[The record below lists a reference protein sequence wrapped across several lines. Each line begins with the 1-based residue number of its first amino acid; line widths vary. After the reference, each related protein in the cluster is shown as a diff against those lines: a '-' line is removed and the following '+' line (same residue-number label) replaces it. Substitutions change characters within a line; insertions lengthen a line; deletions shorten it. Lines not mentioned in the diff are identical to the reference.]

1 MKIDEEDYLVHY
13 GTPRHSGRYP
23 WGSHNNEPGGKFPP
37 GHQATRNL
45 SFLDTIKDLERRGW
59 KQKDIAKGLG
69 LSTTELRARKTIA
82 TNEKKQDRIHQAET
96 LRAKGMSNG
105 EIAKRMGLPGESS
118 VRALLAPGVR
128 EKTEILQNVASA
140 LQADV
145 DAHPYIDVGKGVDAQ
160 LNLSQEKLGT
170 ALQILKNKGYRV
182 HEVKVPQI
190 GTGHDTTMKVL
201 VPPGVTQ
208 KDVFLNRDKIR
219 LPSTFTDDGGRHFAT
234 KNEKPLT
241 VDPSRLSIKYKEDG
255 GGLADGVVFV
265 RPGVKD
271 LSLGKARYAQVRV
284 KVGDKHYLKGMAM
297 YDDNMPKG
305 TDLLFHTNKSDTG
318 NKLDALKPLEDDPD
332 TPFGTVTKPIKA
344 DIGTPHER
352 ITSAMNIVNEEG
364 DWSEWSRS
372 LASQFLSKQSPT
384 LAKQQLG
391 KTYAKRQQEYDELN
405 ALTNPTVKKKLLNS
419 FADETDSAA
428 VHLEAAALNA
438 RQRWHAILPVQS
450 LKPNEVYAPNYRNGE
465 PVVLVRFP
473 HGGTFEIPELT
484 VNNKNREARRL
495 LGDQPPD
502 GIGIHPSVAQRLSG
516 ADFDGDTVIVIPNNP
531 RKVKTSKALEGLK
544 DFDPV
549 SSYPAYPGM
558 VKISKDKMQN
568 EMGNVSNLITDMTIR
583 GASHDELARAIRHSM
598 VVIDSEKKNLNYK
611 QSAIDNNIAGL
622 KREYQR
628 GAPSPKTGRPGTGAS
643 TLISRARSPIR
654 IPQRKPRLASEGGP
668 IDPTTGRKMFSPT
681 NKMRRDKS
689 GNLVPK
695 LEKVERLAL
704 EEDAFKLVSEGGG
717 TPIEH
722 VYAEHSNNLKALAN
736 KARLSVLKTPPLV
749 WDSSAKRVY
758 AKEVASLDHKLRL
771 AKQHAPLE
779 RQAQVIA
786 NANVRA
792 KRQAN
797 PNLEGDSLKSIKFKE
812 LETAR
817 ARMKAGRKDTRIDIT
832 QEEWNAIQA
841 GAVSNHRLEEI
852 LANTDNNKVRQLATP
867 RTKVLM
873 TSSKIKRAEAM
884 FKSGHTRAEVADA
897 LGVSLSTLDA
907 SIKQGE
913 SK

>member
-1 MKIDEEDYLVHY
+1 MNIDEEDYLAHY
-13 GTPRHSGRYP
+13 GTPRHSGRYA
-23 WGSHNNEPGGKFPP
+23 WGSHGNEAPTT
-37 GHQATRNL
+37 QRNR
-45 SFLDTIKDLERRGW
+45 SFLDTVKDLERRGW

-82 TNEKKQDRIHQAET
+82 TNEKKQAQINMAER
-96 LRAKGMSNG
+96 LRAKSLSNG
-105 EIAKRMGLPGESS
+105 AIAERMGLPGESS
-118 VRALLAPGVR
+118 VRALLAPGVKER
-128 EKTEILQNVASA
+128 TEIIQNVAKA
-140 LQADV
+140 LQDDV

-160 LNLSQEKLGT
+160 LNLSQEKLGV
-170 ALQILKNKGYRV
+170 ALQILKNKGYKV

-219 LPSTFTDDGGRHFAT
+219 LPSTFTEDGGRHFAT
-234 KNEKPLT
+234 KDEKPLT
-241 VDPSRLSIKYKEDG
+241 VDPSRVGIKYKEDG
-255 GGLADGVVFV
+255 GGLADGVVYV
-265 RPGVKD
+265 RPGIKD
-271 LSLGKARYAQVRV
+271 ISLGKARYAQVRV
-284 KVGDKHYLKGMAM
+284 KVGDGHYLKGMAL
-297 YDDNMPKG
+297 YKDDLPKG
-305 TDLLFHTNKSDTG
+305 TDLLFNTNKSDTG
-318 NKLDALKPLEDDPD
+318 NKLDALKPLEDDPQL
-332 TPFGTVTKPIKA
+332 PFGSVTKPIKA
-344 DIGTPHER
+344 DIGTEHER

-364 DWSEWSRS
+364 DWSNWSRS

-391 KTYAKRQQEYDELN
+391 KTFDNRQREFDELN

-419 FADETDSAA
+419 FGDETDSAA

-450 LKPNEVYAPNYRNGE
+450 MKPNEVYAPNYRNGE

-473 HGGTFEIPELT
+473 HGGTFEIPELV
-484 VNNKNREARRL
+484 VNNRQREARKL

-502 GIGIHPSVAQRLSG
+502 GVGIHPSVAQRLSG

-549 SSYPAYPGM
+549 SAYPAYEGM
-558 VKISKDKMQN
+558 VKISKDRMQQ

-598 VVIDSEKKNLNYK
+598 VVIDSEKKNLDYK
-611 QSAIDNNIAGL
+611 QSAVDNNIAGL
-622 KREYQR
+622 KREYQL
-628 GAPSPKTGRPGTGAS
+628 GAKKGAS
-643 TLISRARSPIR
+643 TLISRARSPVYID
-654 IPQRKPRLASEGGP
+654 QRKARLASEGGP
-668 IDPTTGRKMFSPT
+668 IDPRTGRKMFSPT
-681 NKMRRDKS
+681 NKMRRDKA

-695 LEKVERLAL
+695 KQKVERLAL
-704 EEDAFKLVSEGGG
+704 EEDARKLVSEAPG

-722 VYAEHSNNLKALAN
+722 VYADHSNKLKALAN
-736 KARLSVLKTPPLV
+736 KARLAAFKTPALQWNP
-749 WDSSAKRVY
+749 SAKRVY

-771 AKQHAPLE
+771 AKMHAPLE

-786 NANVRA
+786 NANVKA

-797 PNLEGDSLKSIKFKE
+797 PSLEGDSLKSIKFKE

-817 ARMKAGRKDTRIDIT
+817 ARMKAGRKETRIDIT

-852 LANTDNNKVRQLATP
+852 LANTDNKKVRELATP
-867 RTKVLM
+867 RKVVLM
-873 TSSKIKRAEAM
+873 TPSKTKRAQAM
-884 FKSGHTRAEVADA
+884 FNSGHTRAEVADA

-913 SK
+913 S